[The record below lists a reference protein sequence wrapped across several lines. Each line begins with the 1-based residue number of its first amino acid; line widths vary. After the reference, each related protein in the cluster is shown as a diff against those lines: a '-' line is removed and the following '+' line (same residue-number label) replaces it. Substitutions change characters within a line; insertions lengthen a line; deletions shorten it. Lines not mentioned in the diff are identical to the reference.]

1 MTKKQASND
10 PIKEYKLKDG
20 ETRYKFNIYLGIDE
34 ATGKE
39 IRAHRSGFV
48 SRKEA
53 GIEIARLKVQFDE
66 EQTVF
71 NQRVK
76 RVKFEEVYDLWFMQ
90 YRHTVKESTY
100 AIEKPRADNHILPKF
115 EGMFIDKITLSYC
128 QKVVNEWY
136 KTYKKA
142 SLLISIYNRI
152 LAFAKTKNYCDENPM
167 LDIIRPKNQETEE
180 YEAPFYEKDE
190 LNHFLSIVQET
201 DDLQYITA
209 FRLLAY
215 TGLRKGE
222 LHGLQ
227 WRDIDFQRE
236 TLSVKR
242 VLTRGENNEYSFQL
256 PKTKSSS
263 RTISLDSQTINL
275 LQQYKHYQKEQMFR
289 YGFNTNKKEQLL
301 FSDKNNKYLKLEY
314 FNRKL
319 NQIIKKNRLPHMT
332 IHGFRHTHCS
342 LLFDAG
348 VSIKEVQ
355 DRLGHSSADTTMN
368 IYNHV
373 MKNKRQE
380 TGNKF
385 AQYMQL

>member
-1 MTKKQASND
+1 MTKQKNAD
-10 PIKEYKLKDG
+10 PIKEYRLKNG
-20 ETRYKFNIYLGIDE
+20 EKKYKFNIYLGINE
-34 ATGKE
+34 VTGKE
-39 IRAHRSGFV
+39 DRAHKSGFN

-53 GIEIARLKVQFDE
+53 DIEIARLKVQYDE
-66 EQTVF
+66 KPTSIKKQA
-71 NQRVK
+71 K
-76 RVKFEEVYDLWFMQ
+76 RMKFEEVYDLWFMQ
-90 YRHTVKESTY
+90 YRHTVRESTY
-100 AIEKPRADNHILPKF
+100 GIEKPRADNHILPKF
-115 EGMFIDKITLSYC
+115 KGMYINKITLSFC
-128 QKVVNEWY
+128 QEVVNDWY
-136 KTYKKA
+136 KNYKKA
-142 SLLISIYNRI
+142 NLLISIFNRI

-167 LDIIRPKNQETEE
+167 LDVIRPKNQETEE

-190 LNHFLSIVQET
+190 LNHFLSIVEEYEN
-201 DDLQYITA
+201 LQCTTA
-209 FRLLAY
+209 FRLFSY

-227 WRDIDFQRE
+227 WKDIDFQRE

-242 VLTRGENNEYSFQL
+242 VLTRGENNKYSFQL
-256 PKTKSSS
+256 PKTKSSI
-263 RTISLDSQTINL
+263 RTISLDGQTMNL
-275 LQQYKHYQKEQMFR
+275 LNQYKNYQKEQMFKF
-289 YGFNTNKKEQLL
+289 GTNTSNPEQLL
-301 FSDKNNKYLKLEY
+301 FTDSTNSFLLLEY

-319 NQIIKKNRLPHMT
+319 TKIIKKNKLPYMT

-373 MKNKRQE
+373 MKNKKQE

-385 AQYMQL
+385 AQYMQV